1 MTNIISG
8 MTPNEQKIQSR
19 IDRFFGH
26 INLSKM
32 LLQCNFYKESGIH
45 CATVLKELFSLV
57 FHGQNLYRT
66 LSMQNKGMSFK
77 KNTAYRFLNA
87 SRFNWERLLLLIMTR
102 LISSVDRLTGNDR
115 ESVLIFDDS
124 LFSRNRSKKVE
135 LLAKVFDHTTHKFF
149 KGFRMLT
156 LGWSDGNT
164 FLPISFN
171 LLSSAKDK
179 NVLCEAKT
187 VDKRT
192 LAYKRRERAR
202 QSTTVVLIAMLRA
215 AKDIPARFVLF
226 DSWFTL
232 PKTVIRVKKEKR
244 DVIGMIRTTEK
255 IHYQYQEKW
264 QNVKSIYQNLKSSSD
279 HKTPIIGSVCVKL
292 REDKTSA
299 VDEFIDARIVF
310 IKDRR
315 SENWLALL
323 CTDLSVSEEEIVR
336 IYGKRWDIEVFFKVC
351 KSCLSLAK
359 EFQGRSYDMQV
370 AATSIVFLRYAMLA
384 IESRSATDDRTIGE
398 LFYYLREELA
408 DIKLSQ
414 SLMLLVDALRE
425 VLKKLPL
432 LSQEMANQIMT
443 AFLNTIPLPLKQRLL
458 LCA

>member
-1 MTNIISG
+1 MTNIISE

-19 IDRFFGH
+19 IDRFFGQ

-45 CATVLKELFSLV
+45 CATVLKELFSLI

-66 LSMQNKGMSFK
+66 LSMQNKDMSFK

-102 LISSVDRLTGNDR
+102 LISSVDRLTGNHR

-171 LLSSAKDK
+171 LLSSAKDE

-202 QSTTVVLIAMLRA
+202 QSTTDVL
-215 AKDIPARFVLF
+215 
-226 DSWFTL
+226 T
-232 PKTVIRVKKEKR
+232 
-244 DVIGMIRTTEK
+244 
-255 IHYQYQEKW
+255 
-264 QNVKSIYQNLKSSSD
+264 
-279 HKTPIIGSVCVKL
+279 
-292 REDKTSA
+292 
-299 VDEFIDARIVF
+299 
-310 IKDRR
+310 
-315 SENWLALL
+315 
-323 CTDLSVSEEEIVR
+323 
-336 IYGKRWDIEVFFKVC
+336 
-351 KSCLSLAK
+351 
-359 EFQGRSYDMQV
+359 
-370 AATSIVFLRYAMLA
+370 
-384 IESRSATDDRTIGE
+384 
-398 LFYYLREELA
+398 
-408 DIKLSQ
+408 
-414 SLMLLVDALRE
+414 
-425 VLKKLPL
+425 
-432 LSQEMANQIMT
+432 
-443 AFLNTIPLPLKQRLL
+443 
-458 LCA
+458 